1 MRSHRLRPLAGRLA
15 LAALVATA
23 ALSAGCFNPFQP
35 LVSSRTTHVEPPPA
49 PTGPR
54 EVVLLF
60 KWCWENRDIT
70 NYREIFTDDY
80 RFAFALTDSAGNFYR
95 TTPWTRE
102 DELTSAQNLFVG
114 GSATEPA
121 ASSITL
127 IFDGDLVALPD
138 YRDGKTA
145 AVHQYIQ
152 ISNLTLT
159 VNRTDGSAYRV
170 TGGAAFFLVRGDSAV
185 IPQELKDRGFGP
197 DKNRWYMAAR
207 WPARRADCARD
218 SRPPAR
224 RPRRRRGTSWSRGA
238 GSSSSSCHR
247 SRRASRS
254 VGRGL
259 LATRTGE
266 AMRDRRQRE
275 VPHGLP
281 GPGLE

>member
-197 DKNRWYMAAR
+197 DKNRWYMER
-207 WPARRADCARD
+207 WEDQTN
-218 SRPPAR
+218 
-224 RPRRRRGTSWSRGA
+224 GGA
-238 GSSSSSCHR
+238 GGAMAGPAGGL
-247 SRRASRS
+247 RA
-254 VGRGL
+254 
-259 LATRTGE
+259 
-266 AMRDRRQRE
+266 
-275 VPHGLP
+275 GLP
-281 GPGLE
+281 ASGAAPTQTTRDQLVTWGRLKQLFLPPLAAGQP